1 MAIEKPAE
9 TETPIHELIGRR
21 WSPRAFSDRPVEP
34 NKLRSVLEA
43 ARWAASSRNE
53 QPWAFVI
60 ATRDDPKNFQALVDV
75 LMSANQ
81 AWAQNAPVLILTL
94 AHTQWTKEG
103 TPNRVAL
110 HDLGLAASNLV
121 IQATALGLSTH
132 QMGGFDVEAARERFH
147 VPAGWEPVSV
157 IALGYPGDV
166 DTLPEGLRERE
177 MSQRQRKPLE
187 EFVFSGSWGNPASIV
202 NPTKK

>member
-21 WSPRAFSDRPVEP
+21 WSPRAFSDQPVEP

-110 HDLGLAASNLV
+110 HDLGLAVSNLV

-132 QMGGFDVEAARERFH
+132 QMGGFDVEAARKRFQ
-147 VPAGWEPVSV
+147 VPAGWEPLSV
-157 IALGYPGDV
+157 VALGYPGDV

-202 NPTKK
+202 NPAKK